1 MPDDMFFIENKRSL
15 RRGRRASVRT
25 ETCRP
30 CLLWPRDAP
39 DLRYNGVALNISP
52 HGMKVRMM
60 DALPERQAIYVQM
73 MRDDNF
79 EVPLTDPMEA
89 RVVRCVL
96 EPAGFLDHGIE
107 ILRHK
112 MGAKEPRPVP
122 ATRGPK
128 APAPP
133 SRMYTL
139 DIVVGERGRTRRK
152 SGQA

>member
-1 MPDDMFFIENKRSL
+1 MPDDMFFLQNKRSL

-30 CLLWPRDAP
+30 CLLWPQDAP
-39 DLRYNGVALNISP
+39 EIRYNGVALNVSP

-60 DALPERQAIYVQM
+60 DAFAEGQDIYVQM
-73 MRDDNF
+73 MRDDSF

-89 RVVRCVL
+89 RVVRSVP
-96 EPAGFLDHGIE
+96 EPAGFLDHGIQ
-107 ILRHK
+107 ILRRK
-112 MGAKEPRPVP
+112 MSRKEPQPVP
-122 ATRGPK
+122 AARGRK
-128 APAPP
+128 TPARP

-139 DIVVGERGRTRRK
+139 DIVVGDRGHTRRK